1 MVKTE
6 DLKKQIL
13 LEDVDKAGLE
23 KISKLVK
30 EVSFKKGAYIFKENE
45 DTKGIYLIR
54 SGKIEISKITPD
66 GWKQTLA
73 VLLPGHFFGEL
84 SIIEKRKHEANA
96 VALELSSLFLL
107 KKEDFEK
114 IENEDYVLAAGI
126 LKKLIFALS
135 RNLRRMNERFINA
148 LINY

>member
-6 DLKKQIL
+6 DLKKQTL
-13 LEDVDKAGLE
+13 LEDIDKAGLE

-30 EVSFKKGAYIFKENE
+30 EVSFKKGANIFKEDE

>member
-6 DLKKQIL
+6 DLKKQTL
-13 LEDVDKAGLE
+13 LEDIDKAGLE

>member
-30 EVSFKKGAYIFKENE
+30 EVSFKKGAYIFKEDE